1 MSSIHICEE
10 TVEQIKRMLRGRVM
24 DLQIVVGEE
33 CVMLRGIAA
42 NYYGKQLAQH
52 YVWKAFGVT
61 SLVNQ
66 IEVRDARHLKTQP

>member
-1 MSSIHICEE
+1 
-10 TVEQIKRMLRGRVM
+10 VEQIKRMLRGRVV

-42 NYYGKQLAQH
+42 NYHGKQLAQH

-61 SLVNQ
+61 GLVNQ
-66 IEVRDARHLKTQP
+66 IEVRDARDLKTQL